1 MRQKSPSAQV
11 KPMEKIKVMIV
22 DDHPVVREGLR
33 QLLEVGDSIQVIA
46 EASSGL
52 ECLQLLEKSSPNLI
66 FMDIR
71 MPGISGIETT
81 RIACQKYPHVK
92 VIMLTIYED
101 DQYVT
106 GAIQAGAK
114 GYVLKN
120 VSRDE
125 LTKIIGHVM
134 EDQAFLDP
142 SVTAPI
148 FSRLQRGTRTPAQ
161 AKNILLTRRELE
173 VLKGIVAGH
182 TDRTIAKSLHISA
195 HTVRSHIKSLYKK
208 LRVSSRAKAVAKALQ
223 DKIIQGAE

>member
-1 MRQKSPSAQV
+1 
-11 KPMEKIKVMIV
+11 MEKIKVMIV

-71 MPGISGIETT
+71 MPGISGIEAT
-81 RIACQKYPHVK
+81 RLVCQKYPQVK

-125 LTKIIGHVM
+125 LIKIIGHVM

-182 TDRTIAKSLHISA
+182 TDRTIAKSLHISE

-208 LRVSSRAKAVAKALQ
+208 LRVSSRAKAVARALQ
-223 DKIIQGAE
+223 DKIIEGAE

>member
-1 MRQKSPSAQV
+1 
-11 KPMEKIKVMIV
+11 MEKIKVMIV

-33 QLLEVGDSIQVIA
+33 QLLEVGDSIQVVA

-71 MPGISGIETT
+71 MPGISGIEAT
-81 RIACQKYPHVK
+81 RLVCQKYPYVK

-101 DQYVT
+101 AQYVT

-125 LTKIIGHVM
+125 LIKIIGHVM

-161 AKNILLTRRELE
+161 AKKILLTRRELE

-208 LRVSSRAKAVAKALQ
+208 LRVSSRAKAVARALQ
-223 DKIIQGAE
+223 DKIIEGAE

>member
-1 MRQKSPSAQV
+1 
-11 KPMEKIKVMIV
+11 MEKIKVMIV

-71 MPGISGIETT
+71 MPGISGIEAT
-81 RIACQKYPHVK
+81 RHLCQKYPHVK

-106 GAIQAGAK
+106 EAIQAGAK

-120 VSRDE
+120 VNRDE
-125 LTKIIGHVM
+125 LIKIIYHVM

-142 SVTAPI
+142 SVTATI
-148 FSRLQRGTRTPAQ
+148 FNRLKRSTYAPGEER
-161 AKNILLTRRELE
+161 KILFTQRELE

-182 TDRTIAKSLHISA
+182 TDRTIAKSLHISEY
-195 HTVRSHIKSLYKK
+195 TVRSHIKSLYKK

>member
-1 MRQKSPSAQV
+1 
-11 KPMEKIKVMIV
+11 MEKIKVMIV

-33 QLLEVGDSIQVIA
+33 QLLEVGDNIQVIA

-71 MPGISGIETT
+71 MPGISGIEAT
-81 RIACQKYPHVK
+81 RLVCQKYPHVK

-125 LTKIIGHVM
+125 LIKIIGHVM

-148 FSRLQRGTRTPAQ
+148 FGRLQRGTRTPAQ
-161 AKNILLTRRELE
+161 VKKSLLTRRELE

-182 TDRTIAKSLHISA
+182 TDREIAHSLFISE
-195 HTVRSHIKSLYKK
+195 HTARSHIKSLYRK
-208 LRVSSRAKAVAKALQ
+208 LGVSSRTKAVVKALHE
-223 DKIIQGAE
+223 KIID

>member
-1 MRQKSPSAQV
+1 
-11 KPMEKIKVMIV
+11 MEKIKVMIV

-33 QLLEVGDSIQVIA
+33 QLLEVGDSIQVVA

-71 MPGISGIETT
+71 MPGISGIEAT
-81 RIACQKYPHVK
+81 RLVCQKYPHVK

-125 LTKIIGHVM
+125 LIKIIGHVM

-142 SVTAPI
+142 SVTPPI

-161 AKNILLTRRELE
+161 AKKSLLTRRELE

-182 TDRTIAKSLHISA
+182 TDRTIAHSLFISE
-195 HTVRSHIKSLYKK
+195 HTVRSHIKSLFRK
-208 LRVSSRAKAVAKALQ
+208 LGVSSRTKAVVKALHE
-223 DKIIQGAE
+223 KIID

>member
-71 MPGISGIETT
+71 MPGISGIEAT
-81 RIACQKYPHVK
+81 RLVCQKYPQVK

-125 LTKIIGHVM
+125 LIKIIGHVM

-182 TDRTIAKSLHISA
+182 TDRTIAKSLHISE

-208 LRVSSRAKAVAKALQ
+208 LRVSSRAKAVARALQ
-223 DKIIQGAE
+223 DKIIEGAE